1 MRTTRILVSTA
12 LLALFACQVGA
23 QQPEVTSDPPAEVNP
38 LTDPMTPEQLK
49 LCLNKFRQNS
59 SLITAENKEEIQI
72 QGTERFHE
80 TTLPLGAS
88 EVGPLV
94 TTAVSLITGEK
105 DGRGVLSY
113 SRNDQTSDGRINDW
127 SLKVSA
133 PFNKAEGQASLASL
147 SGLSGDIV
155 ASAAFSHFVWDI
167 EPAAYGDAICQE
179 CMRQRV
185 PLLKCDLEDLK
196 KTLKERG
203 QPEKEVEEVIE
214 SLGSKLFG
222 AATSLFWGG
231 EGSVGRK
238 ERSFFEPAGTRS
250 KEDRSGYSLAL
261 TGGAMFESWSLYGRV
276 TGKRDYKDRSSATFC
291 SPITGSVLES
301 CSSLPLG
308 EAAKV
313 ESTVAALEARR
324 FFGTLAVAPSA
335 QYDFDSSIWGLEV
348 PVFLTRDQKGAFTG
362 GVKLGWRSDERDPI
376 ATVFITKGLEP

>member
-1 MRTTRILVSTA
+1 MSI
-12 LLALFACQVGA
+12 LLALFTYQVGA
-23 QQPEVTSDPPAEVNP
+23 QQQPSSDSANP
-38 LTDPMTPEQLK
+38 PMTSEEFK
-49 LCLNKFRQNS
+49 LCVEQFSEAPTLS
-59 SLITAENKEEIQI
+59 AEDKEEIQL
-72 QGTERFHE
+72 QGTDRFQ
-80 TTLPLGAS
+80 TTKLPLGAS
-88 EVGPLV
+88 DIGPQV

-105 DGRGVLSY
+105 DGRGLLSY

-155 ASAAFSHFVWDI
+155 VSGAFSRFTWDI
-167 EPAAYGDAICQE
+167 EPSDYGAALCQE
-179 CMRQRV
+179 CMTQRLS
-185 PLLKCDLEDLK
+185 LLECNLADLK
-196 KTLKERG
+196 TTLEKRG
-203 QPEKEVEEVIE
+203 STAEEIEEAVE
-214 SLGSKLFG
+214 SLGSKIFG
-222 AATSLFWGG
+222 TTTSWFWGG

-238 ERSFFEPAGTRS
+238 ERSFFEPAGTKS

-308 EAAKV
+308 QAAKV

-335 QYDFDSSIWGLEV
+335 QYDFDSSVWGLEV